1 MPFEPDLPALARWAD
16 FLVLSC
22 PGGPATRHLV
32 SAAVLDALGP
42 DGFLI
47 NVARGSVVDEAALI
61 RAIETDR
68 IAGAG
73 LDVYADEPR
82 VPAALLGRDNVVVL
96 PHSRLDAGNPRRH
109 GKPGAGQPGRLFQ
122 PGRGADPARLS
133 RRRQPP

>member
-73 LDVYADEPR
+73 LMCTPTNRACRPR
-82 VPAALLGRDNVVVL
+82 CWAATTSWSCRI
-96 PHSRLDAGNPRRH
+96 
-109 GKPGAGQPGRLFQ
+109 
-122 PGRGADPARLS
+122 
-133 RRRQPP
+133 

>member
-47 NVARGSVVDEAALI
+47 NVARGSGW
-61 RAIETDR
+61 TK
-68 IAGAG
+68 
-73 LDVYADEPR
+73 
-82 VPAALLGRDNVVVL
+82 
-96 PHSRLDAGNPRRH
+96 PH
-109 GKPGAGQPGRLFQ
+109 
-122 PGRGADPARLS
+122 
-133 RRRQPP
+133 